1 MLSKKIFFLLYFFVQ
16 ICAMQMISC
25 ANSVP
30 LQELEMHPE
39 MLWERPQ
46 RDRALNTCV
55 ICPMDGRDITGGWR
69 NRPGSI
75 KARAVEPASAFCHSA
90 TATLCVSVDLCC
102 ESYLVLSVFTSTQN
116 KLHDGYKCNKTS
128 TWARADHITVCV
140 LSAWEQSKQSQLSRS
155 WLPVVTAYARS
166 RRLSLRKE
174 PSPAFLAVP
183 VLLSRKKGRAVAA
196 LVGIARW
203 IRWRER
209 RRASPYLLPFPIRSN
224 ARSLGSEA
232 RPVVLPPRREGS
244 TLRLPSSEE
253 VDGSGPAVAEARW
266 RLRSRVI
273 AYGSGGWVG
282 DGLAL
287 SPPVFLKS
295 SAFAQGW
302 KPALRFFPRGWERSL
317 RSFLVHYMKL
327 SRVILRSQSRCCW
340 DTVAI

>member
-1 MLSKKIFFLLYFFVQ
+1 MCNLSNGW
-16 ICAMQMISC
+16 AR
-25 ANSVP
+25 
-30 LQELEMHPE
+30 HH
-39 MLWERPQ
+39 
-46 RDRALNTCV
+46 
-55 ICPMDGRDITGGWR
+55 GGWR

-140 LSAWEQSKQSQLSRS
+140 LSAWEQSKQSQLSRE
-155 WLPVVTAYARS
+155 LTARCHCVCS
-166 RRLSLRKE
+166 LSEAFFEKGAFACVPRGAG
-174 PSPAFLAVP
+174 PAFT
-183 VLLSRKKGRAVAA
+183 KKRQSGGCAR
-196 LVGIARW
+196 GNRRW